1 MPIPTFVV
9 ATPPS
14 FSYVGSGMVRPDLV
28 ESLRALDIPA
38 PIIRRFPLRA
48 NDVDAVLIYGS
59 RARGDAVNGSDLDVL
74 TLVPHSR
81 PSLNASDV
89 SVSFYTEAQLQTGI
103 GTLFGAHL
111 RRDAKII
118 WDPSGRLSRSVQAMG
133 DVDTVRLLA
142 RAKAMSS
149 LFTTPTIDLPK
160 YLEGMLR
167 QARYLLRSCLYAQ
180 AIEQGDPCFSVR
192 EIAGR
197 VGDPELTNLLAS
209 RRRTSAS
216 VAELENCLQRLVPLV
231 GGFPGSLH
239 GSLEATVVNEWGK
252 PGDLLS
258 AAFLILGSS
267 GAGSV
272 YAEVEKILL

>member
-1 MPIPTFVV
+1 
-9 ATPPS
+9 
-14 FSYVGSGMVRPDLV
+14 MVRPELV
-28 ESLRALDIPA
+28 EPLRALGVPA
-38 PIIRRFPLRA
+38 SIVRRFPRLPR
-48 NDVDAVLIYGS
+48 DTEAVLIYGS

-74 TLVPHSR
+74 ALVPHSR
-81 PSLNASDV
+81 PSLSSADV

-111 RRDAKII
+111 RRDAQIL
-118 WDPSGRLSRSVQAMG
+118 WDPSGSLVRSVQAMG
-133 DVDTVRLLA
+133 DVDTERLMS
-142 RAKAMSS
+142 RAKTMSS
-149 LFTTPTIDLPK
+149 LFTTPSRDLPR

-167 QARYLLRSCLYAQ
+167 QARYLLRSCLYAE
-180 AIEQGDPCFSVR
+180 AIQQGEPCFSVR
-192 EIAGR
+192 EIAR
-197 VGDPELTNLLAS
+197 RLEDPDLTDLLAS

-216 VAELENCLQRLVPLV
+216 AAELQNCLERLAPLV
-231 GGFPGSLH
+231 GGFPESRH
-239 GSLEATVVNEWGK
+239 GSLEASVVNEWGK